1 MREVFFMFVYSL
13 KGKSI
18 KLVGIGI
25 FLCAAVVF
33 SISLLPEY
41 EGNQPAYLS
50 AATQEPISFSNIK
63 TEEDRQALI
72 EQLGIQTDEAP
83 IEEYKTRVPKEFDAV
98 YQDYNKIQLAQGFDL
113 TDYRGKKVTRYTYK
127 VLNYPKK
134 SENERYENVFLNL
147 ILYKNRVI
155 GGDISTTEH
164 GGFVRTFCNFVP

>member
-1 MREVFFMFVYSL
+1 MFVYSL
-13 KGKSI
+13 KGNSVK
-18 KLVGIGI
+18 KLGIGL

-41 EGNQPAYLS
+41 DDKGSAYLS
-50 AATQEPISFSNIK
+50 AATQEPISFSGIK

-72 EQLGIQTDEAP
+72 ERLGIQTEEAP
-83 IEEYKTRVPKEFDAV
+83 IEEYKTRIPKEFDAV

-113 TDYRGKKVTRYTYK
+113 LRYRGKKVTRYTYA
-127 VLNYPKK
+127 VLNYPPK
-134 SENERYENVFLNL
+134 SETELYEKVYLNL
-147 ILYKNRVI
+147 IVCKNRVI